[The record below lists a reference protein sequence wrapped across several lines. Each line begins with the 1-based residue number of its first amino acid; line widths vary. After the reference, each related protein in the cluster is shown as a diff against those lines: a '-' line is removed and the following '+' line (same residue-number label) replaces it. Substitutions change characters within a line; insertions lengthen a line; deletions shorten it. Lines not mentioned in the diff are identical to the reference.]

1 MRNLDV
7 SIFMKHPYL
16 ILFILS
22 GVCLLVAMMNSH
34 NSADIQDYREMEGY
48 ICNVEENQELWHGRY
63 VTRYSY
69 DIVWYD
75 DGQEYSRHLDGQM
88 DKEQEGAVTIWVH
101 PENLDAVLSGSED
114 IGDDTPVYLLISIV
128 TAIIGY
134 ILFKMKFNEKRMS
147 RPELEDYLLTVRI
160 SSMLVVVLAVIGAG
174 IFVVTNYYDMK
185 NGEYVRPSMYDPAI
199 LCGGIAI
206 IGLFQF
212 FKAGRKMK
220 KMGF

>member
-7 SIFMKHPYL
+7 FIKHPYL
-16 ILFILS
+16 ILFIIS
-22 GVCLLVAMMNSH
+22 GVCLLAAMMNSH
-34 NSADIQDYREMEGY
+34 TSVETKDYREMEGY
-48 ICNVEENQELWHGRY
+48 ICNVEEGQELWHGRY

-75 DGQEYSRHLDGQM
+75 DGQEYSRHLDGQISAG
-88 DKEQEGAVTIWVH
+88 EEGPVTIWVH
-101 PENLDAVLSGSED
+101 PENLDAVLGSSEAVGENVHID
-114 IGDDTPVYLLISIV
+114 LLISIV

-134 ILFKMKFNEKRMS
+134 ILFKVKFNEKRMS
-147 RPELEDYLLTVRI
+147 RFELEDYLFSVRIYSMLTVVLAI
-160 SSMLVVVLAVIGAG
+160 IGAVMLVVM
-174 IFVVTNYYDMK
+174 NYNDMK
-185 NGEYVRPSMYDPAI
+185 DGEYVRAAMYAPLL
-199 LCGGIAI
+199 LCGGIVI